1 MSFQDIIAQ
10 ERPKNI
16 ILGQLRSGRIP
27 HAYLFLGI
35 DGIGRRK
42 AALELSKSLNCH
54 AHSATKTFSDAC
66 DHCVSCQKI
75 AHGNHPD
82 VQVID
87 FEYQAKLEGKDA
99 DKQRNIKID
108 TIRAVQKDISLK
120 PTEGRWKVYIIDPAE
135 KITLDAANC
144 LLKTL
149 EEPPSWTM
157 IILLAKHKENLP
169 ATIVSR
175 TQVLHFT
182 PLPEAAVAAMLL
194 KTADLPPEK
203 ARAVAAMAE
212 GSLATALR
220 LVDETEDVE
229 DSPWKA
235 LTARPMPDA
244 DLLSLSQQHAKTAAD
259 VLDEMTAEAKLDFRA
274 DPNRFNDAL
283 ASIMA
288 ARRMLERNASGQ
300 TVLDVLFLKLNRQ
313 IWKNP

>member
-1 MSFQDIIAQ
+1 MSFQDIIGQ
-10 ERPKNI
+10 QRPKNI

-35 DGIGRRK
+35 EGIGRRK
-42 AALELSKSLNCH
+42 AALELAKALNCH

-66 DHCVSCQKI
+66 DHCISCQKI

-99 DKQRNIKID
+99 DKQRVIKID
-108 TIRAVQKDISLK
+108 TIRALQKDVNLK

-182 PLPEAAVAAMLL
+182 PLAEDAVAAVLL
-194 KTADLPPEK
+194 KSADISPEK
-203 ARAVAAMAE
+203 ARSIAGMAE
-212 GSLATALR
+212 GSLATAQR
-220 LVDETEDVE
+220 LIDETEAVDG
-229 DSPWKA
+229 SPWKA
-235 LTARPMPDA
+235 VTAQPMA
-244 DLLSLSQQHAKTAAD
+244 ATDLLALSQQHAKTAVD

-274 DPNRFNDAL
+274 DPNRFGEAL
-283 ASIMA
+283 SSIMA
-288 ARRMLERNASGQ
+288 ARRILERNASGQ

-313 IWKNP
+313 IWKNI